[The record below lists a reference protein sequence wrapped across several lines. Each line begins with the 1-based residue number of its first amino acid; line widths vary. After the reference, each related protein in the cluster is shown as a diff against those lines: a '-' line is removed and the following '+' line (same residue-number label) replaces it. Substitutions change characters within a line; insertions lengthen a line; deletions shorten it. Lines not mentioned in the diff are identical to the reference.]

1 MKIVTVVALAMVV
14 LGSRTAFANSD
25 GKIPLSVPLVVVR
38 VILPS
43 VQRNPIAFESSGPV
57 AGTASGLS
65 DFLMDVVNGVT
76 YHPDFGAFSDY
87 VDTSISFD
95 SRNILGSLGA
105 PWQLIGLGI
114 ESHFSSSFT
123 VRAAMKENL
132 YSIGGGVQIKGF
144 EINCTFHTL
153 GFAEHATS
161 GLSLDG
167 VFRW

>member
-14 LGSRTAFANSD
+14 LVSRTAFADSD
-25 GKIPLSVPLVVVR
+25 GKIPLSTSLVVVR

-43 VQRNPIAFESSGPV
+43 VQRNPMTFAAPGPAIAAPD
-57 AGTASGLS
+57 GLIT
-65 DFLMDVVNGVT
+65 FLMDIASGVT

-95 SRNILGSLGA
+95 SRNILGSLGS
-105 PWQLIGLGI
+105 PWQLIGLGV

-132 YSIGGGVQIKGF
+132 YSIGGGVRIKGF

-153 GFAEHATS
+153 GFAEHAIS

>member
-14 LGSRTAFANSD
+14 LGSRTPFVNSD
-25 GKIPLSVPLVVVR
+25 GKIPLPSPLVVVR

-43 VQRNPIAFESSGPV
+43 VQRNPMTFAAQGPAAGPASDVSS
-57 AGTASGLS
+57 
-65 DFLMDVVNGVT
+65 FLMDIASGVT
-76 YHPDFGAFSDY
+76 YHPNFGAFSDY
-87 VDTSISFD
+87 VDTSISVD
-95 SRNILGSLGA
+95 SSNILGSLGS
-105 PWQLIGLGI
+105 PWQLIGLGV

-132 YSIGGGVQIKGF
+132 YSIGGGVRIKGF

-153 GFAEHATS
+153 GFAEHAIS